1 MVLIWTQNKRALAI
15 KDSLEAICLYMDP
28 SLSHFCY
35 AKQFTDAIFWH
46 FSTVENRRFWYCWS
60 WQRRLG
66 INNQHILLTSRLTSR
81 FLSKRSLSRGKKMLV
96 SEKYQSHENEAA
108 WAFKSMRKITAP
120 KFYLVRSWIPWPI

>member
-1 MVLIWTQNKRALAI
+1 METWWNRLVLIWTQNKRALAM
-15 KDSLEAICLYMDP
+15 KDFLEAISLCMDP

-60 WQRRLG
+60 WKRRVG
-66 INNQHILLTSRLTSR
+66 INNQQILLTSRLASR
-81 FLSKRSLSRGKKMLV
+81 FLSKRSLSQGKKILV

-108 WAFKSMRKITAP
+108 WAFKSMRKITALL
-120 KFYLVRSWIPWPI
+120 FAMI